1 MSNAQTLSQFLQ
13 AHQPTGAHS
22 AEVIAAITALADAA
36 VQIARLISAPNAE
49 ANLGAIK
56 GSANADGDDQKAL
69 DVMAD
74 EVITDALRDAGVA
87 TYLSEEQDAPI
98 ALNAGGKIIVAS
110 DPLDGSSNIDTN
122 VSVGTIFSVL
132 DAAQGPLQAGRDQ
145 LAAGFFV
152 YGPQTTLMLAMG
164 AGAYAFQM
172 DAAGAFWLQPWGESG
187 DGHVTIAPDTSEF
200 AINAANQRHWA
211 PPIATY
217 IADCL
222 AGTDGPRERNFN
234 MRWVGSLVADA
245 WRIFRRG
252 GVFLYPN
259 DSRKGYNDGRLRLV
273 YEAAPIAFIVKAA
286 GGDATNGVTAILDIV
301 PTQLHQR
308 VPLVFGSANEVDVIT
323 GYHD

>member
-1 MSNAQTLSQFLQ
+1 MPSAQTLSQFLQ

-22 AEVIAAITALADAA
+22 SDVVAAINAMAGAA
-36 VQIARLISAPNAE
+36 TKIARLIAAPNAD

-74 EVITDALRDAGVA
+74 EIITDVLRGAGVA

-98 ALNAGGKIIVAS
+98 ALNADGKIIVAS

-132 DAAQGPLQAGRDQ
+132 DAAHGPLQAGRDQ

-172 DAAGAFWLQPWGESG
+172 DAAGEFWLQPWGGSG
-187 DGHVTIAPDTSEF
+187 AAQVTIAPDTSEF

-211 PPIATY
+211 APVAAY
-217 IADCL
+217 ISDCL
-222 AGTDGPRERNFN
+222 AGTEGPRNRNFN

-252 GVFLYPN
+252 GVFLYPS
-259 DSRKGYNDGRLRLV
+259 DARTGYDEGRLRLV
-273 YEAAPIAFIVKAA
+273 YEAAPIAFIVTAA
-286 GGDATNGVTAILDIV
+286 GGDATNGVNAILDIV

-308 VPLVFGSANEVDVIT
+308 VPLVFGSANEVDMIT